1 MPNQNLHVTFLGH
14 VAIHQIR
21 HALSG
26 DGRVPLLQLLSEL
39 LSQQLSAATAVGTLE
54 GQVCTVEAA
63 VVQGQR
69 LDGAWEP
76 SRREKQWLFPI
87 AGCPSIEEH
96 KLKTCAM

>member
-1 MPNQNLHVTFLGH
+1 MTFLGH

-54 GQVCTVEAA
+54 GHVCTVEAA

-69 LDGAWEP
+69 LANGGLGASKDRKKW
-76 SRREKQWLFPI
+76 K
-87 AGCPSIEEH
+87 
-96 KLKTCAM
+96 